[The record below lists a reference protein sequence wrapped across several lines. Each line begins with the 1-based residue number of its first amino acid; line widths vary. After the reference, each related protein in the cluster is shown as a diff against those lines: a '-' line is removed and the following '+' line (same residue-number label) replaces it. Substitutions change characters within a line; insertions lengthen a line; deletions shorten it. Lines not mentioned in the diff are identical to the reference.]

1 MQVLVQLSEK
11 RVPKVKAVI
20 IGFIYEHG
28 QVRYRARTQFGSI
41 TDALCSFDQLAV
53 GDAVLGEYCG
63 SYIDVIDVLHKD
75 TSGVL

>member
-1 MQVLVQLSEK
+1 MQVLVSLQTR

-28 QVRYRARTQFGSI
+28 QVRYRAKTQFGTL
-41 TDALCSFDQLAV
+41 TDALCSFEQLAV

-75 TSGVL
+75 TSEVI